1 MAAPDTLVSDAERE
15 RAADRLRTAAG
26 EGRLTTEEFSERIDR
41 AYAARTHGQL
51 EEVLAGL
58 PRAPVLSR
66 RRRSTRERL
75 WHLAL
80 WFVPPNLVCI
90 GVWAAAGANGDFW
103 PKWVLLGTG
112 IRLVYG
118 ARRLVFNE
126 PPGPPRLPPPPPG
139 LGPRR

>member
-1 MAAPDTLVSDAERE
+1 MAASDTLVSDAERE

-51 EEVLAGL
+51 EEVLVGL
-58 PRAPVLSR
+58 PKPAQPARP
-66 RRRSTRERL
+66 RRSARERL
-75 WHLAL
+75 WRLAL

-90 GVWAAAGANGDFW
+90 GVWAASGANGDFW

-112 IRLVYG
+112 IRLLFG
-118 ARRLVFNE
+118 ARRLVFE
-126 PPGPPRLPPPPPG
+126 EHGPPRLPPPPPG